1 MKHKNA
7 MFQKIRKFLLSR
19 IKINVLSPE
28 TYEPFFGVEVTR
40 MTIFSGVFI
49 FFVLVSLITY
59 LVLSFTPLKAFL
71 PDSLRT
77 ADKELLIDQQMRID
91 SLAYQVQLSQQYAD
105 DLKVVLLGQNSRL
118 NQVPDSIP
126 KVEKAENLISSETG
140 EAERELMGKIQDDL
154 NQSSGIAQKE
164 NNQYGLFFF
173 APVKGVMSQK
183 MTVEHP
189 AVDVVTKVGE
199 PVKSILDGRVI
210 FSEYSKTSG
219 FTIIIFHNA
228 QFISVY
234 KHLQTINKKSGDRVK
249 VGEVIGL
256 VGNTGTHTTGP
267 HLHFELI
274 FEGRNVNPTD
284 FISFK

>member
-1 MKHKNA
+1 
-7 MFQKIRKFLLSR
+7 MFQKIWKYLSSR
-19 IKINVLSPE
+19 IKVNVLSPE
-28 TYEPFFGVEVTR
+28 TYEPFFGVEITR
-40 MTIFSGVFI
+40 FTVLSAIFI
-49 FFVLVSLITY
+49 FFVVASLITY
-59 LVLSFTPLKAFL
+59 VLLSFTPFKAFL

-77 ADKELLIDQQMRID
+77 ADKELLIEQQMRID
-91 SLAYQVQLSQQYAD
+91 SLAYQVQLGQQYAD
-105 DLKVVLLGQNSRL
+105 DLKSTLLGQNSRL
-118 NQVPDSIP
+118 NNVPDSIP
-126 KVEKAENLISSETG
+126 KVEKAENLISTQTG
-140 EAERELMGKIQDDL
+140 EAERELMEKIQDDL

-164 NNQYGLFFF
+164 NNQFGLFFF

-183 MTVEHP
+183 MSAEHP
-189 AVDVVTKVGE
+189 AVDIVTKAGE

-219 FTIIIFHNA
+219 FTMIIYHNS
-228 QFISVY
+228 QFISIY

-274 FEGRNVNPTD
+274 FEGRYVNPTD

>member
-1 MKHKNA
+1 
-7 MFQKIRKFLLSR
+7 MFQKIWKYLSSR
-19 IKINVLSPE
+19 IKVNVLSPE
-28 TYEPFFGVEVTR
+28 TYEPFFGVEITR
-40 MTIFSGVFI
+40 FTVISAIFI
-49 FFVLVSLITY
+49 FFVIASLITY
-59 LVLSFTPLKAFL
+59 VLLSFTPFKAFL

-77 ADKELLIDQQMRID
+77 ADKELLIEQQMRID
-91 SLAYQVQLSQQYAD
+91 SLAYQVQLGQQYAD
-105 DLKVVLLGQNSRL
+105 DLKATLLGQNSRL
-118 NQVPDSIP
+118 NNVPDSIP
-126 KVEKAENLISSETG
+126 KVEKAENLISTQTG
-140 EAERELMGKIQDDL
+140 EAERELMEKIQDDL

-164 NNQYGLFFF
+164 NNQFGLFFF

-183 MTVEHP
+183 MSAEHP
-189 AVDVVTKVGE
+189 AVDIVTKAGE

-219 FTIIIFHNA
+219 FTMIIYHNS
-228 QFISVY
+228 QFISIY

-274 FEGRNVNPTD
+274 FEGRYVNPTD

>member
-1 MKHKNA
+1 ML
-7 MFQKIRKFLLSR
+7 QKIRKYLISR
-19 IKINVLSPE
+19 IKVNVLSPE
-28 TYEPFFGVEVTR
+28 TYEPFFGVEITR
-40 MTIFSGVFI
+40 FTVISAVFI
-49 FFVLVSLITY
+49 FFVFASLITY
-59 LVLSFTPLKAFL
+59 VLLSFTPLKSFL

-77 ADKELLIDQQMRID
+77 ADKELLIEQQLRID
-91 SLAYQVQLSQQYAD
+91 SLAYQIQLSQQYAD
-105 DLKVVLLGQNSRL
+105 DLKTTLLGQNSRL
-118 NQVPDSIP
+118 NNVPDSIP
-126 KVEKAENLISSETG
+126 KVEKAEKLISTETG
-140 EAERELMGKIQDDL
+140 DAERELMEKIQSDL

-164 NNQYGLFFF
+164 NNQFGLFFF

-183 MTVEHP
+183 MSAEHP
-189 AVDVVTKVGE
+189 AVDIVTKVGE

-219 FTIIIFHNA
+219 FTMIVYHNA
-228 QFISVY
+228 QFISIY
-234 KHLQTINKKSGDRVK
+234 KHLQNINKKSGDRVK

-274 FEGRNVNPTD
+274 FEGRYVNPTD

>member
-1 MKHKNA
+1 ML
-7 MFQKIRKFLLSR
+7 QKIRKYLISR
-19 IKINVLSPE
+19 IKVNVLSPE
-28 TYEPFFGVEVTR
+28 TYEPFFGVEITR
-40 MTIFSGVFI
+40 FTVISAVFI
-49 FFVLVSLITY
+49 FFVFASLITY
-59 LVLSFTPLKAFL
+59 VLLSFTPLKSFL

-77 ADKELLIDQQMRID
+77 ADKELLIEQQLRID
-91 SLAYQVQLSQQYAD
+91 SLAYQIQLSQQYAD
-105 DLKVVLLGQNSRL
+105 DLKTTLLGQNSRL
-118 NQVPDSIP
+118 NNVPDSIP
-126 KVEKAENLISSETG
+126 KVEKAENLISTETG
-140 EAERELMGKIQDDL
+140 DAERELMEKIQSDL

-164 NNQYGLFFF
+164 NNQFGLFFF

-183 MTVEHP
+183 MSAEHP
-189 AVDVVTKVGE
+189 AVDIVTKAGE

-219 FTIIIFHNA
+219 FTMIVYHNA
-228 QFISVY
+228 QFISIY
-234 KHLQTINKKSGDRVK
+234 KHLQNINKKSGDRVK

-274 FEGRNVNPTD
+274 FEGRYVNPTD

>member
-1 MKHKNA
+1 ML
-7 MFQKIRKFLLSR
+7 QKIRKYLISR
-19 IKINVLSPE
+19 IKVNVLSPE
-28 TYEPFFGVEVTR
+28 TYEPFFGVEITR
-40 MTIFSGVFI
+40 FTVISAVFI
-49 FFVLVSLITY
+49 FFVFASLITY
-59 LVLSFTPLKAFL
+59 VLLSFTPLKSFL

-77 ADKELLIDQQMRID
+77 ADKELLIEQQLRID
-91 SLAYQVQLSQQYAD
+91 SLAYQIQLSQQYAD
-105 DLKVVLLGQNSRL
+105 DLKTTLLGQNSRL
-118 NQVPDSIP
+118 NNVPDSIP
-126 KVEKAENLISSETG
+126 KVEKAEKLISTETG
-140 EAERELMGKIQDDL
+140 DAERELMEKIQSDL

-164 NNQYGLFFF
+164 NNQFGLFFF

-183 MTVEHP
+183 MSAEHP
-189 AVDVVTKVGE
+189 AVDIVTKAGE

-219 FTIIIFHNA
+219 FTMIVYHNA
-228 QFISVY
+228 QFISIY
-234 KHLQTINKKSGDRVK
+234 KHLQNINKKSGDRVK

-274 FEGRNVNPTD
+274 FEGRYVNPTD

>member
-1 MKHKNA
+1 
-7 MFQKIRKFLLSR
+7 MFEKIRKYLSSR
-19 IKINVLSPE
+19 IKINALSPE
-28 TYEPFFGVEVTR
+28 TYEPFFGVEITR
-40 MTIFSGVFI
+40 LTIFSAVFI
-49 FFVLVSLITY
+49 FFVLASVATY
-59 LVLSFTPLKAFL
+59 FLLSFTPLKAFL

-77 ADKELLIDQQMRID
+77 ADKELLIEQQIRID
-91 SLAYQVQLSQQYAD
+91 SLAYQVQLSQQYAED
-105 DLKVVLLGQNSRL
+105 IKTTLLGQNSRL
-118 NQVPDSIP
+118 DEVPDSIP
-126 KVEKAENLISSETG
+126 KVEMAENLIDTKPG
-140 EAERELMGKIQDDL
+140 EAEQALMEKIQEDL
-154 NQSSGIAQKE
+154 NQESGISQKD

-173 APVKGVMSQK
+173 APVKGIMSQR
-183 MTVEHP
+183 MTANHP
-189 AVDVVTKVGE
+189 AVDIVTKAGE

-234 KHLQTINKKSGDRVK
+234 KHLQTTSKQAGERVK

-256 VGNTGTHTTGP
+256 VGNSGTHTTGP

-274 FEGRNVNPTD
+274 FEGRYVNPTD

>member
-1 MKHKNA
+1 MLEKSENNR
-7 MFQKIRKFLLSR
+7 IRKYLLSR
-19 IKINVLSPE
+19 IKINALSPE
-28 TYEPFFGVEVTR
+28 TYEPFFGVEITR
-40 MTIFSGVFI
+40 LTIFSGIFI
-49 FFVLVSLITY
+49 FFVLASIITY
-59 LVLSFTPLKAFL
+59 FLLSFTPLKSFL

-77 ADKELLIDQQMRID
+77 ADKELLIEQQIRID

-105 DLKVVLLGQNSRL
+105 DLKTILMGQHSRL
-118 NQVPDSIP
+118 DEVPDSIP
-126 KVEKAENLISSETG
+126 KVEKAEKLIDTEAG
-140 EAERELMGKIQDDL
+140 EAEQELMEKIQSDL
-154 NQSSGIAQKE
+154 NDNSGLSQKE

-183 MTVEHP
+183 MSAQHL
-189 AVDVVTKVGE
+189 AVDIVTKAGE

-219 FTIIIFHNA
+219 FTMIIFHNA

-234 KHLQTINKKSGDRVK
+234 KHLQTTNKKAGDRVK

-256 VGNTGTHTTGP
+256 VGNTGTHTSGP

-274 FEGRNVNPTD
+274 FEGRYVNPTD

>member
-1 MKHKNA
+1 
-7 MFQKIRKFLLSR
+7 MFQKIWKYLSSR
-19 IKINVLSPE
+19 IKVNVLSPE
-28 TYEPFFGVEVTR
+28 TYEPFFGVEITR
-40 MTIFSGVFI
+40 FTVISAIFI
-49 FFVLVSLITY
+49 FFVVASLITY
-59 LVLSFTPLKAFL
+59 VLLSFTPFKAFL

-77 ADKELLIDQQMRID
+77 ADKELLIEQQMRID
-91 SLAYQVQLSQQYAD
+91 SLAYQVQLGQQYAD
-105 DLKVVLLGQNSRL
+105 DLKATLLGQNSRL
-118 NQVPDSIP
+118 NNVPDSIP
-126 KVEKAENLISSETG
+126 KVEKAENLISTQTG
-140 EAERELMGKIQDDL
+140 EAERELMEKIQDDL

-164 NNQYGLFFF
+164 NNQFGLFFF

-183 MTVEHP
+183 MSAEHP
-189 AVDVVTKVGE
+189 AVDIVTKAGE

-219 FTIIIFHNA
+219 FTMIIYHNS
-228 QFISVY
+228 QFISIY

-274 FEGRNVNPTD
+274 FEGRYVNPTD